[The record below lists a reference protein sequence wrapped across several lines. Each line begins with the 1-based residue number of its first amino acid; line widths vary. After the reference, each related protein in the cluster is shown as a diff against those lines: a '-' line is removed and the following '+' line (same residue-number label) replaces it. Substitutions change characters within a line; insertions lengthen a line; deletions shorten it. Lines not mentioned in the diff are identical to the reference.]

1 MATPVEE
8 IKNRL
13 DIVEVISEY
22 TQLRQ
27 SCANYRALCLFHSEK
42 APSFFV
48 SPERQIWHCFGSCN
62 EGGDIFKFVMKIE
75 NIEFPEALRILAQ
88 KAGVQLS
95 NTDRQAISQRTKLL
109 DIMKLAA
116 NFYHLVL
123 LKSSLATQARQY
135 LKDRQLSDD
144 TIKQF
149 QLGFAPD
156 RWDELIQFFVKKKV
170 NLQEAERAGLIMR
183 SNRSRPSQSSHYDR
197 FRNRIMFPINDL
209 YGNPIGFTSRIVPW
223 STDKETAKYV
233 NTPETP
239 LYNKSHVLYGLDK
252 AKSTIK
258 KENFVIVVE
267 GNVDVIACHQAG
279 SKNIVA
285 SSGTA
290 LTLDQIKI
298 LKRYTPNLYLAFDVD
313 LAGENATQRGID
325 VALQQE
331 MNVKIIVVPEGK
343 DPDECIKEDPNKWF
357 EAIKNAKPIMEYYFD
372 LALRDRDI
380 KKIEDQKNIVK
391 IILPVIAKFGDPVE
405 QNYWIKFLADKINVP
420 EYSLRD
426 KLKNLKPNRLAS
438 KDSKAFTSKA
448 TKEQMAAEIFL
459 GLLIKHS
466 QLVIGYFLNLPTE
479 AFVTADA
486 IALAE
491 LIQKCYNSGNQ
502 DNVIEALQPQ
512 LTQNNLVDF
521 FDYLGLLAEKEY
533 PDLTSSTKPKLTEAM
548 KKELTGEVKKLF
560 TILQVEHLK
569 KEKAELSKKLKEAE
583 RSKQSDQV
591 KELLDRISQINRI
604 IHQI

>member
-1 MATPVEE
+1 MATPIEE

-22 TQLRQ
+22 VRLKQ
-27 SCANYRALCLFHSEK
+27 SGANYRALCPFHSEK

-75 NIEFPEALRILAQ
+75 NIDFPEALRILAQ

-95 NTDRQAISQRTKLL
+95 HVDRQAISQRTKLL
-109 DIMKLAA
+109 DVMKWAA

-123 LKSSLATQARQY
+123 LKSSLAAQARQY
-135 LKDRQLSDD
+135 LKDRQLPDN
-144 TIKQF
+144 IIEQF

-156 RWDELIQFFVKKKV
+156 RWDELIKFFAKKKIS
-170 NLQEAERAGLIMR
+170 LQEAETAGLIMR
-183 SNRSRPSQSSHYDR
+183 SNRSGPNQSSYYDR

-223 STDKETAKYV
+223 STDKEAAKYV

-267 GNVDVIACHQAG
+267 GNMDAIACHQAG
-279 SKNIVA
+279 SKNVVA

-298 LKRYTPNLYLAFDVD
+298 LKRYTPNLFLAFDVD

-325 VALQQE
+325 VALQEE
-331 MNVKIIVVPEGK
+331 MNVKVIVVPEGK
-343 DPDECIKEDPNKWF
+343 DPDECIKEDPDKWF
-357 EAIKNAKPIMEYYFD
+357 EAIKAAKPIMEYYFD
-372 LALRDRDI
+372 LALRDRDV
-380 KKIEDQKNIVK
+380 KKMEDQKSIVK
-391 IILPVIAKFGDPVE
+391 LLLPVIVKFGDPVE
-405 QNYWIKFLADKINVP
+405 QNYWIKFLAAQINVP

-426 KLKNLKPNRLAS
+426 KLKNLKQNRLVSKSNNTPAS
-438 KDSKAFTSKA
+438 RA
-448 TKEQMAAEIFL
+448 TKEQVAAEIFL
-459 GLLIKHS
+459 GLLIKCP
-466 QLVIGYFLNLPTE
+466 QLAMGYFLNLTTE
-479 AFVTADA
+479 VFVTSETRG
-486 IALAE
+486 LAE
-491 LIQKCYNSGNQ
+491 LIKKCYNSGNQ
-502 DNVIEALQPQ
+502 DNIIEALQPH
-512 LTQNNLVDF
+512 LAQNNLADLF
-521 FDYLGLLAEKEY
+521 NYLGLLAEKEY
-533 PDLTSSTKPKLTEAM
+533 PDFTSSSKPSLAESAQ
-548 KKELTGEVKKLF
+548 KELTNEIKKFF

-569 KEKAELSKKLKEAE
+569 KEKTELSKKLKEAE
-583 RSKQSDQV
+583 KNKQPDKVQ
-591 KELLDRISQINRI
+591 ELLTRISQINRT